1 MSICGDDVETTALPS
16 ELLILQTIF
25 EFEFLEPVPF
35 GVVVDKLKAISPQ
48 ELVIINNV
56 IIIGKSFFLAKR
68 IKTWL

>member
-16 ELLILQTIF
+16 ELLILQTIL
-25 EFEFLEPVPF
+25 EFLEPVPF

>member
-16 ELLILQTIF
+16 ELLILQTI
-25 EFEFLEPVPF
+25 FEFLEPVPF

-56 IIIGKSFFLAKR
+56 IIIGKSFFLARR

>member
-16 ELLILQTIF
+16 ELLILQTIL
-25 EFEFLEPVPF
+25 EFLEPVPF
-35 GVVVDKLKAISPQ
+35 GVVLDKLKAISPQ

>member
-16 ELLILQTIF
+16 ELLILQTI
-25 EFEFLEPVPF
+25 FEFLEPVPF